1 MKFDWP
7 EPRQR
12 EASCPVCGGAS
23 AVDVLYVEQTG
34 TEHHFVRC
42 LDCRSVYPLNFEDIG
57 DLGGYTVGRAENDMG
72 LKHYVEIGA
81 GIDSLIAP
89 LLSVVPEP
97 CGSLL
102 DVGCG
107 FGFLPSMWDRYSDDT
122 VAHGVE
128 LASYGH
134 WGREILNAPI
144 SHALLADNVQVRSRQ
159 FDFVWSGEV
168 IEHVPDPVQFIRDL
182 SGVLKPNGVLIL
194 STPDA
199 DSVNPATSP
208 ADLAAALSL
217 GAHRFLMS
225 EQSLRKLLNDAGFG
239 CVVAGNSGTTMI
251 MWASRN
257 QVDVLPNASERANL
271 LTEGYLA
278 DVANC
283 DNLWLRGGALYRLF
297 RSMVNAGRWNEAE
310 EIERQLTAVVEATLG
325 PASSWPTRV
334 IQLVGNDGLKPDQF
348 IAAAPAYLGPFLH
361 YRGLLNIAGRSRY
374 LEAACDFDM
383 ALRLNTHAAQNYL
396 AFAQEA
402 GRLIASCIFHRQLA
416 LSYAG
421 KDTKQFRG
429 IAREFDPVGSGHF
442 EPRYEREVTWTE

>member
-1 MKFDWP
+1 MKFEWP
-7 EPRQR
+7 EAHQS
-12 EASCPVCGGAS
+12 EASCPVCAGS
-23 AVDVLYVEQTG
+23 TAVHVLNAEQAG

-42 LDCRSVYPLNFEDIG
+42 LACRSVYPLNFEDTG

-97 CGSLL
+97 RGSLL

-107 FGFLPSMWDRYSDDT
+107 FGFLPSMWDRFSGDT

-144 SHALLADNVQVRSRQ
+144 SHALLSENDEVRSRQ

-168 IEHVPDPVQFIRDL
+168 IEHVPDPVQFIRNL
-182 SGVLKPNGVLIL
+182 KGVLKSDGVLIL

-239 CVVAGNSGTTMI
+239 FVVAGNSGTTMI

-257 QVDVLPNASERANL
+257 NVDVIPNTSERANQF
-271 LTEGYLA
+271 TEGYLA
-278 DVANC
+278 DIARC

-297 RSMVNAGRWNEAE
+297 RRIVNSGRWNEAE
-310 EIERQLTAVVEATLG
+310 EIERQLAAVIEVSWG

-334 IQLVGNDGLKPDQF
+334 FELVGTDGLKPDQF
-348 IAAAPAYLGPFLH
+348 IAAAPAYLGPFFH
-361 YRGLLNIAGRSRY
+361 YRGLLNLAGRSRY
-374 LEAACDFDM
+374 LEAASDFDM

-402 GRLIASCIFHRQLA
+402 GRLIASCVFHRQLA
-416 LSYAG
+416 LSYANR
-421 KDTKQFRG
+421 DTRHFKEV
-429 IAREFDPVGSGHF
+429 ARQFDPLGSGHF